1 MNIKVYSTPG
11 CPWCNVAKDFF
22 KSHDIDFEDIDV
34 SVDQKAAEEMI
45 KKSGQMG
52 VPVIEIDNE
61 IIVGFNKPVLEEILG
76 INKTINEGEK
86 GA

>member
-1 MNIKVYSTPG
+1 
-11 CPWCNVAKDFF
+11 
-22 KSHDIDFEDIDV
+22 
-34 SVDQKAAEEMI
+34 
-45 KKSGQMG
+45 MG

-86 GA
+86 DA